1 MIGEGIE
8 CVSDDGTVMVV
19 GSSTIT
25 ATMGMYNAI
34 NFCYHD
40 YNIMEVHNY

>member
-8 CVSDDGTVMVV
+8 CVNDDGRAMVV

-25 ATMGMYNAI
+25 ATTGAYKYSATDI
-34 NFCYHD
+34 F
-40 YNIMEVHNY
+40 ILII

>member
-8 CVSDDGTVMVV
+8 CVNDDGIAMVV

-25 ATMGMYNAI
+25 ATTGMYAEQW
-34 NFCYHD
+34 HL
-40 YNIMEVHNY
+40 